1 MIRAIFLRSISVVA
15 VVFCGEV
22 AAEVKYAS
30 CLWKDGSDYHIY
42 EIDDQKEEF
51 RFSTTFDYGVD
62 ALTTVPHREN
72 ANFREQVISFSKQK
86 IEHCRLNKTRG
97 VESCYALNRVNGTLT
112 RTYGSRP
119 SEVTACTAGLPQS
132 KI

>member
-1 MIRAIFLRSISVVA
+1 MIRAILLKALPLVA

-22 AAEVKYAS
+22 TAEVKYAS
-30 CLWKDGSDYHIY
+30 CLWKDASDYYIY

-51 RFSTTFDYGVD
+51 RFSTTFDYGLD
-62 ALTTVPHREN
+62 ALSKVPHREN
-72 ANFREQVISFSKQK
+72 ANFREQVFSFSRQK
-86 IEHCRLNKTRG
+86 IEHCRLNKTKG

-112 RTYGSRP
+112 RTYGSREP
-119 SEVTACTAGLPQS
+119 EATACTAGLPQS